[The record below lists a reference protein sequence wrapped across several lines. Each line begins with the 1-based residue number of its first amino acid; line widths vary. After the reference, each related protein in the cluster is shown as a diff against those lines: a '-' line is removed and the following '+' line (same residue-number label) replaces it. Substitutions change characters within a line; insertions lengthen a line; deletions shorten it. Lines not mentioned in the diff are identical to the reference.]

1 MTIFN
6 YQKLN
11 RAQHH
16 VECSVNVI
24 AANAAMTHKLN
35 SICNNKCTSCKKNKK
50 NLVVKRAAPIPINA
64 SFF

>member
-16 VECSVNVI
+16 VECSVNII
-24 AANAAMTHKLN
+24 AANAAITHKLN
-35 SICNNKCTSCKKNKK
+35 SICNNKCTSCKKK
-50 NLVVKRAAPIPINA
+50 NYRSGTVILVHKFIY
-64 SFF
+64 

>member
-16 VECSVNVI
+16 VECSVNII
-24 AANAAMTHKLN
+24 AANAAITHKLN
-35 SICNNKCTSCKKNKK
+35 SICNNKRTSW
-50 NLVVKRAAPIPINA
+50 
-64 SFF
+64 